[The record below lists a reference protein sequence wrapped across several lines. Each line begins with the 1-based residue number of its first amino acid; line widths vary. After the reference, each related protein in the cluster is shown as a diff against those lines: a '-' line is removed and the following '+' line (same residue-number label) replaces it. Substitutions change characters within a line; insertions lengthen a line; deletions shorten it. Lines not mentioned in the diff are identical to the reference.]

1 MTARY
6 SDIDLNGFQGWL
18 AEQGA
23 DILEPTNEYEKLRY
37 RFGKSGIALVYWKPS
52 KRIYS
57 MVGPAAA
64 HYRRWQAGESI
75 GEPFI
80 KTPTPTPSARPQ
92 IKVYTDASIYSQTQT
107 GSWGAVLMMPDKSEH
122 EFSGPLIGNVD
133 SSTAAEMMAVTNAVH
148 RGIALKHIARGS
160 ALMVICDNV
169 AVIGYLKAPA
179 KKRKSKS
186 PLAMK
191 ALAHLADLIKRFDL
205 RVTGHWVKG
214 HQPLTSKC
222 PHAPFNRRCDKLAK
236 GHSKALHN
244 QRQRI
249 EQENADAG
257 PVS

>member
-148 RGIALKHIARGS
+148 RGVPARTER
-160 ALMVICDNV
+160 AV
-169 AVIGYLKAPA
+169 AQ
-179 KKRKSKS
+179 
-186 PLAMK
+186 
-191 ALAHLADLIKRFDL
+191 AHRA
-205 RVTGHWVKG
+205 RVGTDGH
-214 HQPLTSKC
+214 L
-222 PHAPFNRRCDKLAK
+222 
-236 GHSKALHN
+236 
-244 QRQRI
+244 RQRRGHRI
-249 EQENADAG
+249 SQGPGEKAQIQKPAGHEGAG
-257 PVS
+257 PSGRPDQALRSARHRALGQRSSAAYQQMPPCPVQSPMR